1 MKKSQVVVAEEKSMK
16 QIRAERSAQIL
27 NLIKKMKKTTNREL
41 VEKSGLNIFIVN
53 GVISGLIF
61 NSGVKSVRVGKES
74 VITLG

>member
-1 MKKSQVVVAEEKSMK
+1 MKKSQVVVEKSIK

-27 NLIKKMKKTTNREL
+27 NMIKKMKKTTNREL
-41 VEKSGLNIFIVN
+41 AQKSGLNIFIVN

-61 NSGVKSVRVGKES
+61 NSNVKSVRVGKES